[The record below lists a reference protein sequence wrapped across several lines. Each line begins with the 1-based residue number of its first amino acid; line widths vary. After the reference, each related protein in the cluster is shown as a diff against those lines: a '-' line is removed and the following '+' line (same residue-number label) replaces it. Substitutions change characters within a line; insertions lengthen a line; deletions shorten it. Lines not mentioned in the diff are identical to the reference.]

1 MPALATDG
9 ISGPLV
15 VVAGLSKT
23 FPGGVQA
30 LAGVDLAVHRGETLG
45 LVGESGSGKTTLA
58 RVLLGLTAPDQGSVV
73 ALEGQPLN
81 PDAPRRPRE
90 ILRALQIVFQ
100 NPDSA
105 LNRRHSVRNLISR
118 PLTRLAGLSGTALRD
133 RLAELIASVRLEDR
147 HLALRPYQ
155 LSERPEAAGRDRA
168 CLRPPAGRGGLR
180 RADVRA

>member
-1 MPALATDG
+1 
-9 ISGPLV
+9 
-15 VVAGLSKT
+15 AGAAVGRT
-23 FPGGVQA
+23 GRRGG
-30 LAGVDLAVHRGETLG
+30 RLG

-73 ALEGQPLN
+73 TLEGKPLA
-81 PDAPRRPRE
+81 PDARRLPRE

-105 LNRRHSVRNLISR
+105 LNRRHSVRSLISR

-147 HLALRPYQ
+147 HLALRPGQ
-155 LSERPEAAGRDRA
+155 LS
-168 CLRPPAGRGGLR
+168 GGLKQR
-180 RADVRA
+180 VAIARAFGARPD